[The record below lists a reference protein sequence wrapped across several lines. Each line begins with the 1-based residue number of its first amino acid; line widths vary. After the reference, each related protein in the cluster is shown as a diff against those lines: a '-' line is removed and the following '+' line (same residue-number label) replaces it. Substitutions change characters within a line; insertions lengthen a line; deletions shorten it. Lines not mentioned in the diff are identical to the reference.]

1 MNLKNTPERRYTI
14 MHLVINTH
22 LREDA
27 IYFSVNATIS
37 SMQQCIKVI
46 AVIKQRS
53 MPRDYVITKML

>member
-1 MNLKNTPERRYTI
+1 

-22 LREDA
+22 LREDAA

-37 SMQQCIKVI
+37 SMQQCIKVT